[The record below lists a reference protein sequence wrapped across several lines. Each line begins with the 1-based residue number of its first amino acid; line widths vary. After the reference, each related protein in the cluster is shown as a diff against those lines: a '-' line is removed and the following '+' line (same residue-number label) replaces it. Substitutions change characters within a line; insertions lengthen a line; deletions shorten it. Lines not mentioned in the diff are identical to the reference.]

1 MLAAALLPCF
11 IFTITAA
18 APVTMDTSN
27 VYEDLK
33 KMTINGAAFDENNY
47 PENKE
52 ADYISVLS
60 FLEYG
65 YAENGDQ
72 SNYGIYIYVYNPSKK
87 NILNS
92 TKNKIQIAG
101 VADKDSSETYH
112 KYELDE
118 LSRYDGGLYI
128 KYKISNL
135 KPASAPKILY
145 DYVKPS
151 ERIYKVSGIELHESG
166 KYNATD
172 FPVSGTYAYTGYQKG
187 YAYNLSAESSLAC
200 NQENLTTIKLD
211 LHHTTYRTLTS
222 SAGLD
227 HQNEIMSVYFAVPK
241 ELYDQYEYLHSVQG
255 EYYKYKIRN
264 LVTTSQDAFNEWD
277 SFTAVRLSQIPGA
290 TEVIKDGKFWWYHSD
305 FSSFYSS
312 DYNDEFFADNLNRI
326 HRTYNTC
333 LNEIPVESST
343 YSIDYKNPFIWV
355 PYIYYVP
362 SLSSDGTYDVLP
374 QEVIDKVNDK
384 GLMPQQE
391 GIYED
396 DFVEGYTKYDICFE
410 DKYKLAPYASTH
422 SWWDFFVETGD
433 LFGYFRIDKED
444 LKTVTPFEEVTDAML
459 NHGDDFISKNY
470 YVYIDDVDKLRD
482 YYEEK
487 TSDPDNE
494 NVVLLFRFSA
504 NDYYE
509 ESLIYADKEGVE
521 DASVKSYLTSQTYIK
536 DFDVMSLTFMD
547 KSDNLVVIPVAADPI
562 DIVGGLNQVPV
573 PDGGWVWQL
582 VGIILGAV
590 MIGFLAW
597 VVYEIFSMIAES
609 IDARRG

>member
-18 APVTMDTSN
+18 APVTMDTSK
-27 VYEDLK
+27 VYDDLK
-33 KMTINGAAFDENNY
+33 KMTINGAAFDESNY

-72 SNYGIYIYVYNPSKK
+72 SNYGIYIYIYNPSKK

-101 VADKDSSETYH
+101 VTDKNSSGTYH

-118 LSRYDGGLYI
+118 LSRYNGGLYI

-145 DYVKPS
+145 DCVKPS
-151 ERIYKVSGIELHESG
+151 ERIYKVSGIELQESG

-187 YAYNLSAESSLAC
+187 YAYNLSAKSSLNC

-255 EYYKYKIRN
+255 EYYEYKIESI
-264 LVTTSQDAFNEWD
+264 VTESKDAFDQWQPHVGKPLKGIAG
-277 SFTAVRLSQIPGA
+277 AVSKEGFWILESLS
-290 TEVIKDGKFWWYHSD
+290 KFQ
-305 FSSFYSS
+305 
-312 DYNDEFFADNLNRI
+312 
-326 HRTYNTC
+326 
-333 LNEIPVESST
+333 
-343 YSIDYKNPFIWV
+343 SIDCRAGSSIAGSYQETIYDVGFNDYEFLAQGFTISTKTSYDYLPSSV
-355 PYIYYVP
+355 PYFYYRPELVEK
-362 SLSSDGTYDVLP
+362 GRYDVLP
-374 QEVIDKVNDK
+374 QEVIDKVNTE
-384 GLMPQQE
+384 GLYYIPE
-391 GIYED
+391 GVTED
-396 DFVEGYTKYDICFE
+396 GHVEGYTKYDICFE
-410 DKYKLAPYASTH
+410 DKYELAPYASTH
-422 SWWDFFVETGD
+422 SWWDFVVETGD
-433 LFGYFRIDKED
+433 LLGYFRIDKED
-444 LKTVTPFEEVTDAML
+444 LKTVTPLEEVTDAML
-459 NHGDDFISKNY
+459 KHGDDYISKNY
-470 YVYIDDVDKLRD
+470 YVNIEDVDDLKK
-482 YYEEK
+482 YHKEK
-487 TSDPDNE
+487 TSDSENE

-504 NDYYE
+504 NDYYAE
-509 ESLIYADKEGVE
+509 PLTAYDKDGNKLDGVDSYYAR
-521 DASVKSYLTSQTYIK
+521 QTYIK

-547 KSDNLVVIPVAADPI
+547 KSNNLVVIPVVSDPM
-562 DIVGGLNQVPV
+562 DITGDLNRVPV

-582 VGIILGAV
+582 VGILLGAV
-590 MIGFLAW
+590 GIAFLAW
-597 VVYEIFSMIAES
+597 VAYQVFAIMAES
-609 IDARRG
+609 IDARR